1 MSTPAYQVGEE
12 FARRMDAEDSLARVR
27 QRFHIPKTK
36 SGAECIYLCGHSLGL
51 EPKSAGQ
58 YLEQELRD
66 WADLGVEGHF
76 EGKNPWFTYHRLLTQ
91 QTAEV
96 VGAAPSEVVVM
107 NSLTVNLHLM
117 MVSFYRPTADRHKI
131 LVEGGAFPSD
141 QYALKSQ
148 IRFHGF
154 DPPSSLVEL
163 RPRPEEACLREEDVQ
178 EAIER
183 EGNSIALILLGGVN
197 YVTGQALD
205 MAAVT
210 EAGHKKG
217 CIVGFDLAH
226 AAGNIPLRLHDWG
239 PDFAVWCNYKYLNG
253 GPGCVGGSFVHQ
265 RHARAWHVPRFAG
278 WWGHDEKTRF
288 RMGPEFDAMEGAE
301 GWQLSNPPILALAPL
316 RASLEIFS
324 EVGMERLRAKSVALT
339 GYAEFLLREKRL
351 SRFSILT
358 PAEPR
363 RRGAQLSLRVPQHGR
378 SICDRFAAHGII
390 GDWREPN
397 IFRVAPVPLY
407 NSYHD
412 VFRFVE
418 GFSSE
423 VA

>member
-1 MSTPAYQVGEE
+1 LSTPAYQLGEE
-12 FARRMDAEDSLARVR
+12 CAHQMDAEDSLAPVR

-36 SGAECIYLCGHSLGL
+36 SGTDCVYLCGHSLGL
-51 EPKSAGQ
+51 EPKHAAQ
-58 YLEQELRD
+58 DVEQELRD

-76 EGKNPWFTYHRLLTQ
+76 AGKNPWLTYHRLLTQ
-91 QTAEV
+91 QTAEL
-96 VGAAPSEVVVM
+96 VGAEPSEVVVM

-117 MVSFYRPTADRHKI
+117 MVSFYRPTPDRHKI

-154 DPPSSLVEL
+154 DPSSSLVEL
-163 RPRPEEACLREEDVQ
+163 RPRPDEACLRDEDIHA
-178 EAIER
+178 AIER
-183 EGNSIALILLGGVN
+183 EGHSIALILLGGVN

-217 CIVGFDLAH
+217 CMVAFDLAH

-253 GPGCVGGSFVHQ
+253 GPGCVGGCFVHQ
-265 RHARAWHVPRFAG
+265 RHARAWNVPRFAG

-288 RMGPEFDAMEGAE
+288 RMGPEFDPMEGPE
-301 GWQLSNPPILALAPL
+301 GWQLSNPPILALAAL
-316 RASLEIFS
+316 RASLDIFS
-324 EVGMERLRAKSVALT
+324 EVGMEGLRAKSVALT
-339 GYAEFLLREKRL
+339 GYAEFLLREKK
-351 SRFSILT
+351 SSQFSILT
-358 PAEPR
+358 PAEPA

-378 SICDRFAAHGII
+378 SICDKLTERGII

-397 IFRVAPVPLY
+397 IFRIAPVPLY
-407 NSYHD
+407 NSFYD
-412 VFRFVE
+412 VFRFAE
-418 GFSSE
+418 HFSSQLR
-423 VA
+423 

>member
-1 MSTPAYQVGEE
+1 LSTPTYQLGEE
-12 FARRMDAEDSLARVR
+12 FARQMDVQDSLAAMR
-27 QRFHIPKTK
+27 QRFQIPKTNT
-36 SGAECIYLCGHSLGL
+36 GAECVYLCGHSLGL
-51 EPKSAGQ
+51 EPRNAAL
-58 YLEQELRD
+58 YVEQELRD

-76 EGKNPWFTYHRLLTQ
+76 AGKNPWFTYHRLLTRQ
-91 QTAEV
+91 SAEL
-96 VGAAPSEVVVM
+96 VGAEPSEVVVM

-141 QYALKSQ
+141 QYAVKSQ
-148 IRFHGF
+148 IRFHGL
-154 DPPSSLVEL
+154 DQWSSLLEL
-163 RPRPEEACLREEDVQ
+163 RPRPDEACLREEDIHVV
-178 EAIER
+178 IER
-183 EGNSIALILLGGVN
+183 EGKSIALILLGGVN
-197 YVTGQALD
+197 YVTGQAIDL
-205 MAAVT
+205 AAVT
-210 EAGHKKG
+210 KAGHQKG

-253 GPGCVGGSFVHQ
+253 GPGCPGGCFVHQ
-265 RHARAWHVPRFAG
+265 RHARAWDLPRFAG

-288 RMGPEFDAMEGAE
+288 QMGPDFNAMEGAQ
-301 GWQLSNPPILALAPL
+301 GWQLSNPPILALTPL
-316 RASLEIFS
+316 RASLDIFS
-324 EVGMERLRAKSVALT
+324 EAGMERLRAKSMALT

-351 SRFSILT
+351 SKFSILT
-358 PAEPR
+358 PEEPG
-363 RRGAQLSLRVPQHGR
+363 RRGAQLSLRLPQHGR
-378 SICDRFAAHGII
+378 SICDKLAGEGII

-407 NSYHD
+407 NSFCD

-418 GFSSE
+418 HFSSQ